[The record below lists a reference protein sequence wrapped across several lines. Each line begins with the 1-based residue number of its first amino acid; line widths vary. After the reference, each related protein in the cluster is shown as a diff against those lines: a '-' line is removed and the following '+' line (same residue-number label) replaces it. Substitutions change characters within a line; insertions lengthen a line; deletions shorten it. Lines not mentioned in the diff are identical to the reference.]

1 MKSDSGTVLPS
12 FMLST
17 IHCTDTM
24 WGDSSGIL
32 SNSLAVS
39 EVTVLRENNIVKITV
54 TSTTALT
61 PG

>member
-39 EVTVLRENNIVKITV
+39 ELTVLRENNI
-54 TSTTALT
+54 SSRLQ
-61 PG
+61 